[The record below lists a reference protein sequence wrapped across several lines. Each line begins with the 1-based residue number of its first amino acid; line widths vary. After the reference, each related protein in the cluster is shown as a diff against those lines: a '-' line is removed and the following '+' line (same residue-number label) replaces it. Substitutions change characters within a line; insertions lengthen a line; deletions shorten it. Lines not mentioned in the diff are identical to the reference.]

1 MTEKTLSN
9 EDYILWVKEKTRA
22 LENGDLSKEDIQ
34 NLLTQIR
41 KLVNPEARELK
52 KLLTRLIAILLLWS
66 DDSIYRNS
74 SWANKII
81 ELRGDINHILNVSPS
96 FKKEL
101 PNFCKEVYQDAIL
114 IACTFCKEVY
124 TDDTLIAGSSSDLNK
139 SYFPSTLQM
148 SVFDILNGDVRFDK
162 SLRTM

>member
-1 MTEKTLSN
+1 MTDKTLYNGDS
-9 EDYILWVKEKTRA
+9 ILWVQENSRA

-34 NLLTQIR
+34 NLLIQIR

-74 SWANKII
+74 SWADKII
-81 ELRGDINHILNVSPS
+81 ELRGDINHILNFSPS

-114 IACTFCKEVY
+114 IAGTFCKDVY
-124 TDDTLIAGSSSDLNK
+124 QDDLLIAGSSPDLNK
-139 SYFPSTLQM
+139 SYFPATLQM
-148 SVFDILNGDVRFDK
+148 SVFDILNGDVYDK
-162 SLRTM
+162 S